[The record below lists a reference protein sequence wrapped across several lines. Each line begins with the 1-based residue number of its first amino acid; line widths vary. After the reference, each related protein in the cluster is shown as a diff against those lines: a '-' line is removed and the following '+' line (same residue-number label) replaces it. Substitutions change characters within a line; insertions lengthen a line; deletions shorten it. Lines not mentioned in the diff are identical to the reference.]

1 MCIRYIS
8 IQVFQ
13 ILQYIPLSIYL
24 LVAHLHLHLQNLE
37 IPEMSADIINSASS
51 HYGGCSNESFYHYNT
66 PNNNVMSYNSGYHS
80 PVYTSGLPE
89 DKHAPSLSNLIT
101 NGISSADCTYWSEDM
116 QSPDNVISRYPP
128 VRSMSLSS
136 EGYEEEEDQDRY
148 CQSTNDYKKYYYQD
162 NAGTVSSYHDSR
174 YNGEPTGL
182 TDRSYVNL
190 ENVASKTV
198 RNVSKAANK
207 KERRRTQSINNA
219 FSDLRECI
227 PNVPSDTKL
236 SKIKT
241 LRLATSY
248 ISYLMKVLET
258 DDIISIDDF
267 KADLSSH
274 SHRKS
279 QKNQYENSNNSNS
292 GDQSSQ
298 YVLDNSSCSQYSSQ
312 ANQPVRSQSS
322 CNNNNNNNVLEECHL
337 DGKKSKGRTGWPQ
350 HVWALELKQEQ
361 L

>member
-1 MCIRYIS
+1 
-8 IQVFQ
+8 
-13 ILQYIPLSIYL
+13 
-24 LVAHLHLHLQNLE
+24 
-37 IPEMSADIINSASS
+37 MSADIINSASS

-198 RNVSKAANK
+198 RNVSKADVPIIRVVKRRNTANK

-322 CNNNNNNNVLEECHL
+322 CNNNNNNINNNIILEECHL